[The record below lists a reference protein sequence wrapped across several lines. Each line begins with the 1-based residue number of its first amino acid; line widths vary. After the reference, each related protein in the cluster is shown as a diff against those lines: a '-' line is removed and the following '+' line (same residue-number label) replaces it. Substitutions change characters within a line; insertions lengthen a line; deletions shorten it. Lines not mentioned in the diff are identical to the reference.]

1 MMIKK
6 TFFTLLFALLSLTT
20 FAQVKIAFAEVNY
33 ILNQLPE
40 TQTVDTQLREFET
53 QLTSEMQTMRQQ
65 FQLSV
70 QEYESSAGTMTDEAK
85 AAKEQELQALQQQM
99 QQKQQEAQ
107 QKLQQKYTELLG
119 PVRDKVM
126 AAIEKVAEANGYTHV
141 FSKSISGNLIALYPD
156 VQDNSFS
163 DMVLEEMGVTVEQ

>member
-1 MMIKK
+1 MMVKK
-6 TFFTLLFALLSLTT
+6 TIFTLLFAVLSLTT

-53 QLTSEMQTMRQQ
+53 QLTAEMQTLRQQ
-65 FQLSV
+65 FQQGL
-70 QEYESSAGTMTDEAK
+70 QDYESSAGTMTDEAK
-85 AAKEQELQALQQQM
+85 ATKEQELQGLQQQM

-163 DMVLEEMGVTVEQ
+163 DMVLKELGVTAEQ

>member
-6 TFFTLLFALLSLTT
+6 TVFTLLFVIASLTT

-40 TQTVDTQLREFET
+40 TQTIDTQLQAFET
-53 QLTSEMQTMRQQ
+53 QLSSEIQTMSQQ
-65 FQLSV
+65 FQQSV
-70 QEYESSAGTMTDEAK
+70 QEYQSSSGTMTDEAK
-85 AAKEQELQALQQQM
+85 ATKEGELQTLQQQI

-107 QKLQQKYTELLG
+107 QKLQQRYAELLG

-126 AAIEKVAEANGYTHV
+126 NAIETVAEANGYTHV
-141 FSKSISGNLIALYPD
+141 FAKSISGNLIAVYPD

-163 DMVLEEMGVTVEQ
+163 DMVLQELGVTVE